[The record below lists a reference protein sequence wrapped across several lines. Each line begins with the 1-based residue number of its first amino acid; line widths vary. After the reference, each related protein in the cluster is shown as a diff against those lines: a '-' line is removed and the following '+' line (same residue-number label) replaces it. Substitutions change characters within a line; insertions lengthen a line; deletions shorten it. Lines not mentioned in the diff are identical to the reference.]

1 MRIDVVAERLFQ
13 AGEADAAAFDIPLE
27 EGVDP
32 ATTLARRLDEGG
44 VDARVLAPR
53 SSPDGVALVLA
64 EERTVLAV
72 SARGRAVVIGSMDGA
87 GALSP
92 SP

>member
-1 MRIDVVAERLFQ
+1 MRRPSTYPSKRASIR
-13 AGEADAAAFDIPLE
+13 PRRSPRRLE
-27 EGVDP
+27 EGG
-32 ATTLARRLDEGG
+32 L
-44 VDARVLAPR
+44 DARVLAPR